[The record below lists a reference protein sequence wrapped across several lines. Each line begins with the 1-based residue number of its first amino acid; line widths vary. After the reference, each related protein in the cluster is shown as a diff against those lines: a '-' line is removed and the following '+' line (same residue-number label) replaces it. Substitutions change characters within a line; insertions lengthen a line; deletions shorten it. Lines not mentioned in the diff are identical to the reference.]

1 MREPAEQPG
10 SERPRPA
17 STTFSDLTKEITR
30 RNEEAHKEAR
40 KLREASGRVA
50 RAQMRARDLL

>member
-1 MREPAEQPG
+1 MRESADQSG
-10 SERPRPA
+10 SERPTPA
-17 STTFSDLTKEITR
+17 STTFSDLTKEIAR

-50 RAQMRARDLL
+50 RAQMRARDLR